1 MQKLLCLVP
10 FSPEDRARLEA
21 AAGDACQ
28 ITWASD
34 FRAEIDGYDLVI
46 GNPSQQ
52 KIAACAG
59 RLQWVQLVSSG
70 TDRYDGAF
78 PPSVTLTCA
87 TGVFGRSISQHV
99 LAMLLGLYGHFPAY
113 GRLQGRNLWQ
123 PDFHGRSLYGSSVLI
138 LGAGDIGAGVA
149 RLLKVPFACRVTG
162 IKRDPSRI
170 PENFDALYTLEAL
183 DSLLPETDVLVC
195 ALPATAA
202 TRGLL
207 DRRRLGL
214 LKPGATVINV
224 GRGNL
229 LDHEALAD
237 ALDSGAL
244 FGAGLDVTDPEP
256 LPPDHRLWA
265 MDNVIITPHVSG
277 PSFTEQGYMCRAI
290 ADLCAENLRRFL
302 AGERL
307 VNLVDIKH
315 GYAAKTPG
323 L

>member
-87 TGVFGRSISQHV
+87 TGVFGRSISQHA

-113 GRLQGRNLWQ
+113 GRLQSRNLWQ

-149 RLLKVPFACRVTG
+149 RLLKVPFACHVTHLP
-162 IKRDPSRI
+162 KRSRPCHQPLSTSPAI
-170 PENFDALYTLEAL
+170 L
-183 DSLLPETDVLVC
+183 SL
-195 ALPATAA
+195 A
-202 TRGLL
+202 
-207 DRRRLGL
+207 
-214 LKPGATVINV
+214 
-224 GRGNL
+224 
-229 LDHEALAD
+229 
-237 ALDSGAL
+237 
-244 FGAGLDVTDPEP
+244 
-256 LPPDHRLWA
+256 
-265 MDNVIITPHVSG
+265 
-277 PSFTEQGYMCRAI
+277 RAI
-290 ADLCAENLRRFL
+290 RNQARHADPFPLVTACLLTMESISDNLSSMQRLC
-302 AGERL
+302 
-307 VNLVDIKH
+307 
-315 GYAAKTPG
+315 
-323 L
+323 